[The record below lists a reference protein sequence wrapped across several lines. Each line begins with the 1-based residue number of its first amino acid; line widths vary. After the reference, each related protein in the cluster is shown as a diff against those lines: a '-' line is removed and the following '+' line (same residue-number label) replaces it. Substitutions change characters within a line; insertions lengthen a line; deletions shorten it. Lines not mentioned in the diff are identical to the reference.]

1 MKRIALSVLVLAA
14 VSGSVSA
21 EFVTPPAKRV
31 ITAEECAGVTKAI
44 AQVDDAADK
53 TAQQVA
59 LMIVLAGM
67 VKGEQA
73 TKLFV
78 ASNSLVNTIATYRA
92 ELKQFNGA
100 MIDCGR

>member
-14 VSGSVSA
+14 VSSLVSA
-21 EFVTPPAKRV
+21 EFVTPPAKPV
-31 ITAEECAGVTKAI
+31 ITAEQCAGLTKAI
-44 AQVDDAADK
+44 AQVDNAADK

-59 LMIVLAGM
+59 LLVVLASM
-67 VKGEQA
+67 AKGEQA
-73 TKLFV
+73 TKLFI
-78 ASNSLVNTIATYRA
+78 ASNSLVNTIATYRT